1 MTRSRS
7 IGRRRWPL
15 SLLLVLAFLAG
26 AVALLAEVE
35 RRADQTV
42 VVGPG
47 EVVADDLYA
56 SGEVIRVA
64 GTVRGDLVAVGREVY
79 VEGTVEGDVIAAG
92 QAVSITGT
100 VGDDVRIAG
109 QVLHLGPE
117 ARVTDDVVAA
127 GFSLEALPGS
137 SIGGT
142 VLGFGYQALLGGDVG
157 ESVRGSLAALALAG
171 TVERDV
177 EVEVGPRGK
186 RTPPSFGPPPPV
198 RYPEVE
204 SGLRLADGARIGGD
218 LRYQSP
224 DEAAIALGAEVAGEV
239 AYEPTTGKEEETG
252 TDRALD
258 AARRFAALL
267 LVGGLLLLA
276 APGWTAGLAATV
288 RERPLPSLSW
298 GLVLLLAALAA
309 CLLLALVVAFVAAI
323 LTFATLTGLAVATIA
338 LGVLAELSL
347 AVGLV
352 LACLYLPAIVVG
364 LAGGR
369 LALARDAE
377 PGRGRLLAALAVG
390 ALVLV
395 LLGLVPYLGA
405 FIGLLVLLLGLGA
418 LWLWAAG
425 RLRRTPEPAA
435 GTVG

>member
-7 IGRRRWPL
+7 IGRRRWSL
-15 SLLLVLAFLAG
+15 SFLLVLAFLAG

-79 VEGTVEGDVIAAG
+79 VEGTVEGDVIA
-92 QAVSITGT
+92 
-100 VGDDVRIAG
+100 G

-117 ARVTDDVVAA
+117 ARVVDDVVAA
-127 GFSLEALPGS
+127 GFSLEARPGS
-137 SIGGT
+137 TIGGT
-142 VLGFGYQALLGGDVG
+142 VLGFGYQALLAGEVG
-157 ESVRGSLAALALAG
+157 EAVRGNLAALELAG

-177 EVEVGPRGK
+177 EVEVGPRGE
-186 RTPPSFGPPPPV
+186 RTPPTFGPPPPV
-198 RYPEVE
+198 RYPTVE
-204 SGLRLADGARIGGD
+204 SGLTLADGARIGGD
-218 LRYQSP
+218 LRYESP
-224 DEAAIALGAEVAGEV
+224 DEAMVASGAEVAGEV
-239 AYEPTTGKEEETG
+239 AYEPAPREEEPTAA
-252 TDRALD
+252 DRALD
-258 AARRFAALL
+258 ALRRFAALL

-276 APGWTAGLAATV
+276 APRWTAGLAATV
-288 RERPLPSLSW
+288 RERPLPSLGW
-298 GLVLLLAALAA
+298 GLVLLLAAVAA
-309 CLLLALVVAFVAAI
+309 CLLLALVIAFVAAI
-323 LTFATLTGLAVATIA
+323 LGFATLTGLAVATVA
-338 LGVLAELSL
+338 LGVLAELGL
-347 AVGLV
+347 AFVLV
-352 LACLYLPAIVVG
+352 LACVYLSAIVVG

-369 LALARDAE
+369 LALARDGE
-377 PGRGRLLAALAVG
+377 PTRGRLFAALALG
-390 ALVLV
+390 LLVLV

-418 LWLWAAG
+418 LWLWVAG